1 VQNGNAKVQ
10 VDRGVG
16 QTTEQKK
23 NQRKKK
29 KKSDIE
35 VSVAVIG

>member
-16 QTTEQKK
+16 QTTDKKK
-23 NQRKKK
+23 NQRKK